1 MYGTF
6 VVTYTIWLRNE
17 MNSLSIILKK
27 VKKKL
32 DSYGPFC
39 VYQGMRNKGN
49 IMKKAKKVK
58 TTEFTGGLRMYKK
71 PQPIVLKGWAVTN
84 DFSY

>member
-1 MYGTF
+1 M
-6 VVTYTIWLRNE
+6 
-17 MNSLSIILKK
+17 SIIRLGIKNGINFF
-27 VKKKL
+27 
-32 DSYGPFC
+32 DTGNNYGDTENIL
-39 VYQGMRNKGN
+39 GNLTNKEKSKIIISTKGK

-84 DFSY
+84 DLSY

>member
-1 MYGTF
+1 
-6 VVTYTIWLRNE
+6 
-17 MNSLSIILKK
+17 
-27 VKKKL
+27 
-32 DSYGPFC
+32 
-39 VYQGMRNKGN
+39 MRNKGK